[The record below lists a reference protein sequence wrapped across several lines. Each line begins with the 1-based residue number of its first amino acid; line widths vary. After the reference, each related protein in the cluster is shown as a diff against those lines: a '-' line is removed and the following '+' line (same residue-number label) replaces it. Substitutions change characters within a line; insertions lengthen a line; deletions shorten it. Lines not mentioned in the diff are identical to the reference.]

1 MNRNSARSACFVHSF
16 VHRRSMHVLTRG
28 TGSTFQIRIPADLV
42 TILGHT
48 PLRTSLGF
56 LPKREAQ
63 RRARLLAG
71 QAEIWFTRL
80 RQAREMVGDDEKSFD
95 TSLRSD
101 FASALGE
108 LAEAPA
114 ERFQSLQEYEAKLK
128 ELEQRLQEKEAALAL
143 KEKAVVDLSAAAA
156 SPAKEESADAAPDEE
171 PSEPSVPLF
180 SEAAAEFLKGKR
192 EALGPKSSFVARREL
207 ALRAFGDIVGD
218 RPLNEYRSADL
229 QDFVAV
235 VGRLPR
241 DWAKSRRFAGL
252 PLRQV
257 AEANSGL
264 QQPLPFLTTTTVNE
278 YVAAVRTLWR
288 TARIDHESVRP
299 LEKAQLTLPRTLRR
313 PTRREGIEVEHLNL
327 WLAAAAACPRPD
339 DRWLPL
345 LGLLTG
351 ARLAELVYLQGQDFR
366 RVGEHW
372 TVDLRT
378 DLTSDNGDPVERQIK
393 TQAGRRVFALH
404 KTLDEL
410 GFVEWARRRDGF
422 IFDLLHRAKWPA
434 HTASKRMLRQ
444 MKEVGIHLPQ
454 AGVFHSLRHTTKAW
468 LREEGRPL
476 GTDKRME
483 NLQVGHALSGIDD
496 HYGWQSLRRKEVE
509 RLATLPLLE
518 GLDLSPYR
526 GQVQDADEEPKPRR
540 LARKR
545 RPSRAKKAAPGG
557 R

>member
-1 MNRNSARSACFVHSF
+1 
-16 VHRRSMHVLTRG
+16 MHVLTRG
-28 TGSTFQIRIPADLV
+28 TGSTFQIRVPSDLV

-48 PLRTSLGF
+48 PFRTTLGF

-71 QAEIWFTRL
+71 QAEILFMRL
-80 RQAREMVGDDEKSFD
+80 RQARQMVGDDEKSFD

-101 FASALGE
+101 FAAALDE
-108 LAEAPA
+108 LAVAPA
-114 ERFQSLQEYEAKLK
+114 DKFQSLQEYEAKLK

-143 KEKAVVDLSAAAA
+143 KEKAVVDLSEGQASSAHAA
-156 SPAKEESADAAPDEE
+156 STDEDT
-171 PSEPSVPLF
+171 SEHPIPLF

-192 EALGPKSSFVARREL
+192 EALGPKSSFVARRAL
-207 ALRAFGDIVGD
+207 ALRAFRDIVGD

-252 PLRQV
+252 SLREV
-257 AEANSGL
+257 ADANSGL
-264 QQPLPFLTTTTVNE
+264 RQPLPFLTTTTVNE

-288 TARIDHESVRP
+288 SARIDYENVRP

-366 RVGEHW
+366 RLGEHW

-378 DLTSDNGDPVERQIK
+378 DLTSDNGDPLERRVK

-410 GFVEWARRRDGF
+410 GFVDWARGRDGF
-422 IFDLLHRAKWPA
+422 IFDLLHRAQWPA

-444 MKEVGIHLPQ
+444 MKGVGIHLPQ

-518 GLDLSPYR
+518 GLDLSPYQ
-526 GQVQDADEEPKPRR
+526 GQVEEEREKPKPRGPV
-540 LARKR
+540 RKR
-545 RPSRAKKAAPGG
+545 PSPRTKKAKSHA